1 MLSRVLAPRTFMLSP
16 LTMRSFAT
24 IKVGDSFPS
33 CKVGLVKHG
42 GGNGGYENSHID
54 TAEYLANKK
63 VVLVAIP
70 GAFTPVCMGTH
81 LPEYINDAT
90 KIKSSG
96 VDEIICLTVN
106 DPWVTTAFAEKLNGK
121 QHLTYIADGNGEL
134 MKKLGLE
141 FDVTAALL
149 GVRMRRASMLVT
161 NGKVMEFN
169 DENGGKLTE
178 TSCSA
183 TMIKQCGKK

>member
-1 MLSRVLAPRTFMLSP
+1 MFTRVVAPRSFLLSP
-16 LTMRSFAT
+16 LQMRFFAT

-33 CKVGLVKHG
+33 CKVGLVKYG
-42 GGNGGYENSHID
+42 GGNGGYENSHVD
-54 TAEYLANKK
+54 AAEYLKNKK
-63 VVLVAIP
+63 AVLVAIP
-70 GAFTPVCMGTH
+70 GAFTPICMGTH

-90 KIKSSG
+90 KIKASG

-121 QHLTYIADGNGEL
+121 QHLTYMADGNGEL

-141 FDVTAALL
+141 FDIQAALL
-149 GVRMRRASMLVT
+149 GIRMRRASMLVS
-161 NGKVMEFN
+161 NGKVIEFN

-178 TSCSA
+178 VSCSA
-183 TMIKQCGKK
+183 TMVK